1 MSKVNKFDKDK
12 LTIAITPRIK
22 KMREEVVHSKPI
34 LCSERALLVTEA
46 YKETESEPVP
56 IRRALTLKKILDNM
70 TQIIWDGELIVGSHG
85 SNGRRSSPVFPEFA
99 MAWLEEELEENLET
113 RSQDQFT
120 VPEKVKED
128 LRGIFPYWRGKT
140 IYDKFRSAL
149 PQETKKARDS
159 GVFTRGLFENAG
171 YGHNAY
177 DIPKILKVGLKG
189 IKEEIKEK
197 LESLDLTREEDQD
210 KRLFYEAALISCDAV
225 IDYCKRYSQTALDMA
240 DKENDPV
247 RKKEL
252 EKIADVCAWVP
263 ENPARDTWDA
273 IQVVSFMQL
282 IIQTETSGDSVSP
295 GRLDQ
300 YFYPYYKKDMA
311 EGKYDNQQ
319 IQELLDCLWIKFNEI
334 IKVQSTESVRIH
346 PGFPMTPTVTIG
358 GLTPEGEDATN
369 ELSFLMLN
377 SQEHIRLTN
386 PQFTARYH
394 KDTPNEF
401 KLRAAEVVKLGTGM
415 PAMFGD
421 DKSIE
426 SMQRA
431 YPDIPLER
439 IRDYRIVGCIEYAP
453 RGFQGRITGGWFN
466 LARVVDLGLNNGVDR
481 LTGEQIGPKSG
492 NVEDFKNFDDV
503 FESVRKQME
512 YFTKHLVINAAV
524 VDKVQRE
531 NTPHIFLSCLTEGCI
546 EKGKDMTE
554 DGSLWGA
561 TAVAQVGLAT
571 ASDSLAAV
579 KKVVFE
585 DKAISMKELKEAQ
598 DNDFAGE
605 KGEEIRQLLLAAPK
619 YGNDND
625 YADEVTKKAT
635 DMFFEVIESHKD
647 IDGRPFTSMMLT
659 LGGTVSHGF
668 LTGATANGRKS
679 KEPVSD
685 SMSPSNGADEQGP
698 TGVLLSASKIDQG
711 HLAAGSVVNLK
722 FTKTALGQGEDL
734 QKFVDL
740 ADTYLLDLKGQ
751 EVQVNVVDGETL
763 RQAQKHPE
771 NYQDLVIRVAGYS
784 TRFVELAKELQDDII
799 DRTEHHAI

>member
-46 YKETESEPVP
+46 YKKTESEPIP

-128 LRGIFPYWRGKT
+128 LRGIFPYWKGKT
-140 IYDKFRSAL
+140 IYDKYRSAL

-177 DIPKILKVGLKG
+177 DIPKILNLGLKG

-197 LESLDLTREEDQD
+197 LVSLDLTREEDQD
-210 KRLFYEAALISCDAV
+210 KRLFYEAVLISCDAV

-240 DKENDPV
+240 DKENNPI

-263 ENPARDTWDA
+263 ENPARDIWDA

-300 YFYPYYKKDMA
+300 YFYPYYKKDTA
-311 EGKYDNQQ
+311 EGKYDNGQV
-319 IQELLDCLWIKFNEI
+319 QELLDCLWIKLNEI

-466 LARVVDLGLNNGVDR
+466 LAKVVDLGLNNGVDR
-481 LTGEQIGPKSG
+481 LTGQQLGPKSG
-492 NVEDFKNFDDV
+492 NVEDFKDFDDA

-512 YFTKHLVINAAV
+512 YFIKHLVINAAV

-625 YADEVTKKAT
+625 YADEVTKAAT
-635 DMFFEVIESHKD
+635 DMFFEVIENHKD

-722 FTKTALGQGEDL
+722 FTKTALGEGEDL